1 MRWLA
6 RVNTSGIPGKKE
18 GESEVADLLYF
29 RLRKRLSVKPGAII
43 TLGDI
48 CQLFLDG
55 TSEQTLGRIPIYQV
69 KPTDGNLVIIDVMQ
83 VIKKLRSVYPELAL
97 EVQGTSQIIVEVLN
111 PRKRPNLF
119 LVAMVWVV
127 LFVGSGLAIMNFHTD
142 VSMLQVHQRIY
153 YLLTGKTSL
162 QPLLLQIPYSIG
174 IGLGM
179 ILFFNH
185 IFKKRINEEPSPLE
199 VELFL
204 YQQSLDQYYIQHE
217 NKENEKTKL

>member
-1 MRWLA
+1 M
-6 RVNTSGIPGKKE
+6 
-18 GESEVADLLYF
+18 ADLLYF
-29 RLRKRLSVKPGAII
+29 RLRKRLSVSPEATI

-55 TSEQTLGRIPIYQV
+55 RTEQNLAKIPIYQV

-83 VIKKLRSVYPELAL
+83 VIQKLRFVYPEINL
-97 EVQGTSQIIVEVLN
+97 EVQGASQIIVEVLN
-111 PRKRPNLF
+111 PRKKPNLV
-119 LVAMVWVV
+119 LVALVWLV
-127 LFVGSGLAIMNFHTD
+127 LFIGSGLAIMNFHTD

-153 YLLTGKTSL
+153 YLLTGKTNL

-217 NKENEKTKL
+217 NKENEKTKI